1 MSLISARK
9 SYYSIY
15 FLFFLVFFG
24 FFGCDKKTDN
34 NREAPDFTLPD
45 LSGGSISLME
55 FRGSPVLLDFWATW
69 CPPCRRSIP
78 ELVELQRKYR
88 DRGLVI
94 LGISLDDPSQ
104 INNQYL
110 SAFKEQ
116 VKINYPILR
125 ATQKL
130 VQDYFGDS
138 PISIPTL
145 FTINRKGRIVDVF
158 VGFRPGA
165 VEDSLKKIIE

>member
-1 MSLISARK
+1 MVPA
-9 SYYSIY
+9 
-15 FLFFLVFFG
+15 
-24 FFGCDKKTDN
+24 
-34 NREAPDFTLPD
+34 LPQIHPGIGGASEKIPGPG
-45 LSGGSISLME
+45 SGNPGN
-55 FRGSPVLLDFWATW
+55 F
-69 CPPCRRSIP
+69 
-78 ELVELQRKYR
+78 
-88 DRGLVI
+88 
-94 LGISLDDPSQ
+94 
-104 INNQYL
+104 